1 MNNINID
8 MKDKRKSEDRLEE
21 LNSVGTFVS
30 SEIDNDDFDNSELID
45 SSQKSS
51 YIIESKEEFK

>member
-8 MKDKRKSEDRLEE
+8 IKDKRKSEDRLEE

-45 SSQKSS
+45 SS
-51 YIIESKEEFK
+51 